1 MQHTSRVL
9 WSVALLVV
17 CSSLCF
23 VSAAEDKKE
32 DPAPPP
38 PAPTQPQKKVPWRQ
52 LKPDRLVSESPF
64 VYISTPD
71 FVRAKNAFS
80 RTAFHALVTE
90 DEVLTPITATLS
102 KMKDTYVKGDGT
114 RTELELRRRSD
125 EVALAMKVFPYF
137 DGQVALAAD
146 ALPGAAT
153 GAKFLLAASMPPG
166 DAGDERQRVL
176 EEIFE
181 RHRYNQTT
189 DPRFRDFDDTVGP
202 YNIHRI
208 ECPELNLIET
218 WAFVENMFIYG
229 QGKNV
234 VEDAINRYQKNG
246 AGTLSLHNG
255 YLNAYK
261 EVGHDEHGDAL
272 LYIQLDDR
280 SILQRATDAFQDL
293 KNFINGQELPPETQH
308 PQVAIGIQVG
318 DGDNAP
324 IREKVLMRTKK
335 DAFKDAQPCHAVTAR
350 FTPGDT
356 LAYSGMTGT
365 LNENFPAVIKF
376 VKDLAKSANG
386 GKDSTIDQQ
395 LRAALNAPN
404 DADMTSKLDLFK
416 GEMAVMLSYVPRPNL
431 KMEVPGEIFQ
441 AFTAV
446 FAVELD
452 KDNAVADQN
461 FHALMQNI
469 ENATGQSY
477 QTTTYTA
484 NGIGYQI
491 RYQQGMMP
499 REERKTNLPL
509 GLFPN
514 LASPDQKFLPF
525 FATYVRVD
533 LDVEAGAQP
542 RKFVLFSD
550 SLEALK
556 KSIAQ
561 HGAPRTSLGEEKKFK
576 TLVKTFR
583 DTLFEINYVDL
594 NRVID
599 VYTALLPVLG
609 KNGAFSRETLAQLPS
624 PTLLASHLYPMG
636 WAKSVDADSDGV
648 VVEFSSP
655 TGNLTLIAMVASI
668 AYPAINEEQK
678 KLVSEEVD
686 GKFKKI
692 GLALQLYAADFDR
705 YPLQLSDLHSNY
717 NKGDL
722 KIFESPFKRNVVN
735 LPPDIDNPELTNLVY
750 VPGKSLQDLAKDI
763 ILYEREPTLLVKS
776 NDGTKLLHHVLTIDG
791 KMQGLPRPALER
803 RLGGKVEFPTGNA
816 DLTEKKP

>member
-9 WSVALLVV
+9 CSVALLVV

-23 VSAAEDKKE
+23 VSAGEDKKD

-38 PAPTQPQKKVPWRQ
+38 ATPQKKAPWRQ

-64 VYISTPD
+64 LYISTPD
-71 FVRAKNAFS
+71 FLRAKNAFG
-80 RTAFHALVTE
+80 RTAFHSLVTE
-90 DEVLTPITATLS
+90 DEVLTPITATLA
-102 KMKDTYVKGDGT
+102 KMRDTYVKGDGT

-125 EVALAMKVFPYF
+125 EVALALKVAPFL
-137 DGQVALAAD
+137 DGQVAMAVD
-146 ALPGAAT
+146 ALPAGNVA
-153 GAKFLLAASMPPG
+153 GKFLLAASMPPG

-189 DPRFRDFDDTVGP
+189 DPRFRDFDDTVGA

-234 VEDAINRYQKNG
+234 VEDAINRYLKNG

-255 YLNAYK
+255 YLNTYK

-272 LYIQLDDR
+272 VYIQLDDR
-280 SILQRATDAFQDL
+280 SILARATEAFTDL
-293 KNFINGQELPPETQH
+293 KAMLNGQDVAQESMH
-308 PQVAIGIQVG
+308 PQLAIGIQVG
-318 DGDNAP
+318 DGENAP
-324 IREKVLMRTKK
+324 IREKVLAHMSKAAMPK
-335 DAFKDAQPCHAVTAR
+335 ASDPCRAVTAR

-356 LAYSGMTGT
+356 LAYSGMTGA
-365 LNENFPAVIKF
+365 LNDSFPTVLRF

-386 GKDSTIDQQ
+386 GRDSIIDQQ

-404 DADMTSKLDLFK
+404 DNDLASKLDLFK
-416 GEMAVMLSYVPRPNL
+416 GEMAVMISYVPRPNL
-431 KMEVPGEIFQ
+431 KLESPSEVLQ

-461 FHALMQNI
+461 FKALMTNV
-469 ENATGQSY
+469 EVATGQSY

-484 NGIGYQI
+484 NNIGYTI
-491 RYQQGMMP
+491 HYQQGMMP
-499 REERKTNLPL
+499 REEKKSNSPL

-514 LASPDQKFLPF
+514 LALPDQKSLPF
-525 FATYVRVD
+525 FAAYARVD
-533 LDVEAGAQP
+533 MDVEAGAQP

-576 TLVKTFR
+576 ALMKSFR
-583 DTLFEINYVDL
+583 VDSLYEINYVDL
-594 NRVID
+594 NRVVD

-609 KNGAFSRETLAQLPS
+609 KSGGFSRETLAQLPS

-636 WAKSVDADSDGV
+636 WAKSTLPDSDGV

-655 TGNLTLIAMVASI
+655 TGNLTLIAMIASI

-686 GKFKKI
+686 SKFKRV

-717 NKGDL
+717 DKGDL

-735 LPPDIDNPELTNLVY
+735 LPQDIDNSDLTNLVY

-791 KMQGLPRPALER
+791 KMSGLPRAALER
-803 RLGGKVEFPTGNA
+803 RLGGKVEFPTGNS
-816 DLTEKKP
+816 DLKKQ